1 MLIFLLF
8 NYRYYEILCQLA
20 RQKEIQSKLGTRY
33 HTRGLA
39 PYAGGMLTLG
49 GAHIQDA

>member
-1 MLIFLLF
+1 MKF
-8 NYRYYEILCQLA
+8 LCQLA

-33 HTRGLA
+33 HTRGLE
-39 PYAGGMLTLG
+39 PHMQQGGMLTLG